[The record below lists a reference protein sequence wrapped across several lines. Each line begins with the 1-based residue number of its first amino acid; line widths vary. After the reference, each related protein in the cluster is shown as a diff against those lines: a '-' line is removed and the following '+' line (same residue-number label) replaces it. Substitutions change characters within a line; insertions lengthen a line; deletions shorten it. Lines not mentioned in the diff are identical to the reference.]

1 MKMKKVAIIGL
12 SVMLA
17 AGLLVG
23 CGNKDSNSA
32 GKDSYEIGIL
42 QFANH
47 GSLDNC
53 REGLLQGLKEEGIE
67 EGKNLKVTYKNSG
80 SDTAT
85 DNQIASSFASKD
97 LDMVCAI
104 ATPSAQSSYNAVKDK
119 NIPVIYTA
127 VTSPKLAGLVDENNK
142 NIGQI
147 SGTSDL
153 ILADEQLKLIKDILP
168 KAKKVGILYSTSE
181 VNSQSGIEAY
191 EKAAKK
197 HGVEII
203 TQGISSSADIPMA
216 TDSLIK
222 KVDCIT
228 NLTDNTVVSNLPT
241 ILEKAKNAGI
251 PVFGSEVE
259 QVRNGCIGCV
269 GIDYIKLGKQT
280 GKMAAKVLK
289 GEAEAKDMEFEIFKD
304 GEVVLNSKVAEDLGI
319 KLSKDLTEQA
329 SQTFDKIENTAAEK

>member
-1 MKMKKVAIIGL
+1 M
-12 SVMLA
+12 
-17 AGLLVG
+17 
-23 CGNKDSNSA
+23 
-32 GKDSYEIGIL
+32 
-42 QFANH
+42 
-47 GSLDNC
+47 
-53 REGLLQGLKEEGIE
+53 
-67 EGKNLKVTYKNSG
+67 
-80 SDTAT
+80 
-85 DNQIASSFASKD
+85 
-97 LDMVCAI
+97 
-104 ATPSAQSSYNAVKDK
+104 
-119 NIPVIYTA
+119 
-127 VTSPKLAGLVDENNK
+127 VDENNK

-259 QVRNGCIGCV
+259 PVSYTHLDVYKRQAVYV
-269 GIDYIKLGKQT
+269 PAD
-280 GKMAAKVLK
+280 
-289 GEAEAKDMEFEIFKD
+289 
-304 GEVVLNSKVAEDLGI
+304 
-319 KLSKDLTEQA
+319 DLTDPA
-329 SQTFDKIENTAAEK
+329 PATTFAHLDATTVLSRAISEKGIYPAVDPLESTSRILDPKVVGEEPVSYTHLDVYKRQELLPYYY